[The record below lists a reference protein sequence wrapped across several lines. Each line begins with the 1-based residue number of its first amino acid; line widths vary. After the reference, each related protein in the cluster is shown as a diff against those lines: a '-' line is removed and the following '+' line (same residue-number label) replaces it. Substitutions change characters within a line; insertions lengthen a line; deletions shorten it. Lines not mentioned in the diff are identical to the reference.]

1 MARKLRRTACR
12 QRGSEARRT
21 APRDSATEP
30 REGRRT
36 MKIETAKQLDV
47 YHMAYQLAMEIFQVS
62 KRFPQED
69 VGP

>member
-1 MARKLRRTACR
+1 
-12 QRGSEARRT
+12 
-21 APRDSATEP
+21 
-30 REGRRT
+30 